1 MKAIIFDLGGVILDS
16 PLSEIAR
23 YESEAEIPPGG
34 INAVIGATGANG
46 AWAKHEQGKI
56 TTNEFVVDFG
66 AECGAA
72 GFDIDVR
79 ELLGRIARATAIR
92 PAMVTAVDRLAER
105 GYLVAALTNNW
116 PGPGHEGL
124 ASHFDVFVESV
135 VEGFNKPDRR
145 IYQITLERLGVDAS
159 QAVFLDD
166 IGRNC
171 KAAAALGMTAIK
183 FVSPDQAL
191 RQLESVLENE

>member
-46 AWAKHEQGKI
+46 AWAKHEQGKL

-92 PAMVTAVDRLAER
+92 GVWNRRQQIQVASMLSTALLNRDSLNSWRQWFSY
-105 GYLVAALTNNW
+105 GKTPFSQF
-116 PGPGHEGL
+116 PGM
-124 ASHFDVFVESV
+124 
-135 VEGFNKPDRR
+135 
-145 IYQITLERLGVDAS
+145 
-159 QAVFLDD
+159 
-166 IGRNC
+166 RN
-171 KAAAALGMTAIK
+171 
-183 FVSPDQAL
+183 
-191 RQLESVLENE
+191 